1 MKTLSISVIIAI
13 AAGLFAS
20 RGESKAPPEPQI
32 VAVVESS
39 DPAPAESM
47 RARTSPRLARRLEDR
62 EKDSLVGLTL
72 LLALQRGAH
81 SR

>member
-1 MKTLSISVIIAI
+1 MKTLSISVIVAI
-13 AAGLFAS
+13 AAGLVAS

-32 VAVVESS
+32 VAVVKSS

>member
-1 MKTLSISVIIAI
+1 MKTLGISVIIAI

-20 RGESKAPPEPQI
+20 RGESKAPEPQI

-39 DPAPAESM
+39 DPAPAGSM